1 MSNYDKVITSVE
13 CEEGKMI
20 KNKSLI
26 LSVALVLVLFST
38 IGLSACGGSSPT
50 TTHPI
55 TTTNPPITTTIP
67 PTTTTVPPTTTTPPT
82 TTVPP
87 TTTSGSG
94 AAIYNSTSANCT
106 FCHGANRQGVTLG
119 TTVLGPPIPASLQFI
134 TSQTEA
140 QLATFLST
148 HATGSTLTAD
158 QRNALAT
165 FLKTP

>member
-1 MSNYDKVITSVE
+1 
-13 CEEGKMI
+13 MI

-94 AAIYNSTSANCT
+94 AAIYNSPSANCT

-119 TTVLGPPIPASLQFI
+119 TTVLGPPIPASLQYAYLVASDWVAWMNPSEFSFRESI
-134 TSQTEA
+134 K
-140 QLATFLST
+140 TFVSRPDPLFT
-148 HATGSTLTAD
+148 
-158 QRNALAT
+158 
-165 FLKTP
+165 